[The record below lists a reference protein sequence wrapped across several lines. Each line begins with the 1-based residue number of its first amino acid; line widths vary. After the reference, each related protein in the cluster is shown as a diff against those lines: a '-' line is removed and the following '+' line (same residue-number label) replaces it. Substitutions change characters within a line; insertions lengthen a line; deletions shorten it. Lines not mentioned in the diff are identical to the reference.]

1 MPSILKIIIHSAR
14 NLSTEGGELPD
25 TLTEITFSRL
35 TPRKTDVVKASRD
48 PDWRNAS
55 FKLEISDDNE
65 LATSPLV
72 LRVTD
77 RDLMREVVIGT
88 VSISLEPLLRGAN
101 AGSVNTQ
108 HQHQHPHLHHFVA
121 SAPTLDSWIRENGIE
136 VGGGSAQDNL
146 NDMEVDSG
154 GAAPSGAISSSSTV
168 DDNNGQLGLVRSG
181 GRPQISGWFPIFD
194 TLLGVRG
201 MLKVTVELR
210 TLTAGVSGPIS
221 TQTSASAGV
230 SGSADDD
237 IMETASGG
245 VIGQKGELISTA
257 QGDLN
262 DHHHANTSAGRLS
275 KVHLFSLDRL
285 DTRIFPYQVY
295 RGFVEEILVHS
306 DPEHQSQAVQANV
319 SSSRAELTR
328 KLFKGTTAIETAQQ
342 QLQLQARRTNE
353 LRQLVLHKLA
363 YSLRNNL
370 ANKAASIGANAVV
383 GMQLHF
389 DVESRRGTVVG
400 RAFGTAMAIYRP
412 RLADDP
418 LHTVLRTEALA
429 YQQKIQ
435 MLSRSS
441 PASMMRSS
449 SAGQLHPSATSAVP
463 SVSFS
468 THPNAQPVIVPITA
482 NASPVI
488 KSSSS
493 PTLQP
498 LEPLDISSIEA
509 SGRERTTSSSSFLSM
524 RGREKTGTSNDRD
537 RGTTAYATDA
547 IAAAIDAALFELI
560 DNPQS
565 ISETPTPLASNDAPT
580 PSFLS
585 FTKESSMLT
594 ARSFAS
600 SQNSPQAPISSSM
613 IKTAFEAASETAPS
627 SLSSENQLPHLAL
640 VAAAVAQQVVGGGS
654 LTRNSSI
661 KLLNGTATASSA
673 TTSGSGHILKMQ
685 RSSSSIPLSI
695 GPSTSTPFI
704 DERTMNKIDRDAS
717 NRLRV
722 ASAVSQFAPLHR
734 YSTVAEIR
742 RHDSI
747 NLLTVSST
755 PPGSRMHIGGL
766 VAVRTVKFLGFSQK
780 PSKSSE
786 RFAVSHSFD
795 QATRDAWWAELRREL
810 REHAAKLG
818 CTQVMGYREETE
830 IQGEA
835 CILSVFGTAVRLKNI
850 KSQGQVRTA
859 RREIEGDGPGAR
871 KRRSALSS
879 EEKRSLRRAWV
890 AEPLRRPWYVKP
902 MSGVFDDAAVA
913 AKSAE
918 AAFSQLREARTSLLA
933 LRSSSSGS
941 LAKDLPLLNEERED
955 EEFEERGR
963 SLSMS
968 ALSTRPTPLYQLNE
982 SSSQS
987 LSVKALVEEK
997 ELLASLAL
1005 KAPGSKKKAIL
1016 AAAAASALTSKIT
1029 SATTTATN
1037 GATLSNQSAQV
1048 SSSAQAPLPQ
1058 QHLQSVASTALLI
1071 GRFKQH
1077 PTYAVSKLSE
1087 SHDLCVLPPGLVSND
1102 PLCAPSAPAQL
1113 PCSYVHLRSSLS
1125 IGSTVSQ
1132 APFDNMVT
1140 SRCRCCGV
1148 GFVPNV
1154 LLASIEPP
1162 PSLPT
1167 AGPGIYI
1174 EARAVRRK
1182 PSSSKGV
1189 NECIVLSE
1197 DLVFLEQAMHQQ
1209 LMLKLRAWGRNA
1221 IFSVRSSVAF
1231 QSNLVI
1237 GSISGT
1243 AILVSA
1249 MPPPGPFSLRRDM
1262 KEDVRGLFDDLQ
1274 ARSKRY
1280 RETLSQH
1287 IEHSDFAAN
1296 ALIPRAVLNFSDT
1309 RVKYIKHR
1317 RIALKALKARR
1328 ALIVAALDTA
1338 RDQTQPFDT
1347 MGDDSAELTGASRKS
1362 SKLHLRGGSSGK
1374 TLSGGSARKADGGAS
1389 RRKYRDAHPEA
1400 SPHASVGKSRNS
1412 SRGNIRSRSS
1422 RNPLKGGVEDDSDDE
1437 SDSDTDSENTSSSGS
1452 DETDSLSE
1460 DEKDGGVNKAK
1471 TAAKSDDEDDD
1482 SDGRSSTESEG
1493 SLVKDASLVREKQPS
1508 LGKSDQGAFFRRG
1521 FRAGVTSNVYGDDDD
1536 GDRAAPTIPGALSLP
1551 LYLIEVDG
1559 DEQADD
1565 IENLL
1570 DEIEPPPGVNIVSTD
1585 APTSAYVSP
1594 DGQGPL
1600 LYPLI
1605 APSLASKPSYS
1616 AFHARAIKKG
1626 KQLVEKR
1633 AATAEL
1639 FTEGQELA
1647 AERALDP
1654 SIWSSAVTQAKHMRH
1669 LHLSLR
1675 VKWSDLLTKATS
1687 TSSGGNAASNNDED
1701 EDRFLFGGVPSM
1713 SAMFTNNG
1721 DSHHIGLM
1729 NDDESRAKSYPLPQQ
1744 REGSGGGVSTS
1755 QLLVNEDSEGG
1766 GSSSRVNFEGENN
1779 DAEGEGAGEREGT
1792 LFQRIFTTL
1801 TGQRDDEDEDE
1812 DENDDGTA
1820 RGGADKTAVG
1830 SAEGM
1835 SGEESTEYGE
1845 ESGAGVGLSDGGGG
1859 GGHGNGASVRKMD
1872 ISRTTCLHN
1881 AVMGLVY
1888 ARLRTFAPCTLT
1900 GLRISLSLP
1909 EPNEVSITVNGTLV
1923 QEASAIVSMDPS
1935 ALVSV
1940 FNDENEKQVKEENVN
1955 ASVVGGGGGV
1965 QNSRGSYQ
1973 FDVVAQAAKVYA
1985 KERADRAIVG
1995 FKGKFPLLS
2004 LPRSSI
2010 VLSPASLVE
2019 AVALARLRGSE
2030 PDATKMVFKDNAVAP
2045 TIVLSAHSA
2054 LQRFLYSLVNSLSHN
2069 STIDENAD
2077 HLNNHDDARDPVI
2090 RDPVAPPALVST
2102 ASSAS
2107 AVQITSGTHLVG
2119 FRTVAYLGSLNLVMV
2134 REDLSVSANNSQARA
2149 PHLAGFLQDVFEE
2162 SSALACS
2169 QAASLGGNALL
2180 GFKSKIVET
2189 SARGAY
2195 QLLVVTADVA
2205 YVVVES

>member
-14 NLSTEGGELPD
+14 NLTKEGGEPPD

-72 LRVTD
+72 LRVID

-88 VSISLEPLLRGAN
+88 VSLSLEPLLRGAN
-101 AGSVNTQ
+101 AGSLNKQ
-108 HQHQHPHLHHFVA
+108 HQHQQPHLHHFVA
-121 SAPTLDSWIRENGIE
+121 SAPTLDAWIRENGI
-136 VGGGSAQDNL
+136 GGGSAQDTL
-146 NDMEVDSG
+146 NEVEVESG
-154 GAAPSGAISSSSTV
+154 SAAPNGAISSSNAADENT
-168 DDNNGQLGLVRSG
+168 GQLGLVRSG
-181 GRPQISGWFPIFD
+181 GLPQICGWFPIFD
-194 TLLGVRG
+194 TLLGIRG

-210 TLTAGVSGPIS
+210 TLTAGVSGPIN
-221 TQTSASAGV
+221 TQTSTKAAV
-230 SGSADDD
+230 TGSVDDD
-237 IMETASGG
+237 IMETAGG
-245 VIGQKGELISTA
+245 GIIGQKGELISTA
-257 QGDLN
+257 QGEIN
-262 DHHHANTSAGRLS
+262 DHQRNTSAGRFS

-295 RGFVEEILVHS
+295 RGFVEEILVQS
-306 DPEHQSQAVQANV
+306 DPEHQSQVVRANV

-418 LHTVLRTEALA
+418 LHGVLRTEALA

-435 MLSRSS
+435 VLSRSS
-441 PASMMRSS
+441 PASLMKSSSTGQLNSSS
-449 SAGQLHPSATSAVP
+449 SAVLASVP
-463 SVSFS
+463 VSSF
-468 THPNAQPVIVPITA
+468 PNSEQPEGVTAPITVT
-482 NASPVI
+482 ASPVI

-509 SGRERTTSSSSFLSM
+509 NGRERTTSSSFLSM
-524 RGREKTGTSNDRD
+524 RGREKSGTINDRD

-560 DNPQS
+560 DKPQS
-565 ISETPTPLASNDAPT
+565 FSEAPTPLASDDAPT

-585 FTKESSMLT
+585 FTRESSMPSS
-594 ARSFAS
+594 RSFAS
-600 SQNSPQAPISSSM
+600 SQSSQAPLSSSN
-613 IKTAFEAASETAPS
+613 IKTAFESASDTSAIPSETQT
-627 SLSSENQLPHLAL
+627 QLPHLAL
-640 VAAAVAQQVVGGGS
+640 VAASVAQQVVGGGS
-654 LTRNSSI
+654 LTRNSST
-661 KLLNGTATASSA
+661 KLLTGTATASSA
-673 TTSGSGHILKMQ
+673 TTSGSGHVSKMQ
-685 RSSSSIPLSI
+685 RSSSSIPLLI
-695 GPSTSTPFI
+695 GPSTTPFV

-871 KRRSALSS
+871 KRRNALSS
-879 EEKRSLRRAWV
+879 DEKRSLRRAWV

-902 MSGVFDDAAVA
+902 MNGVFDDAAIA

-933 LRSSSSGS
+933 LRSSSASSGN
-941 LAKDLPLLNEERED
+941 LTRDLPLLNEERED
-955 EEFEERGR
+955 DDIEGRGR

-968 ALSTRPTPLYQLNE
+968 ALSTKSTSFNQVNE
-982 SSSQS
+982 PATQS
-987 LSVKALVEEK
+987 LSVKALVEER

-1005 KAPGSKKKAIL
+1005 KAPGNKKKAIL
-1016 AAAAASALTSKIT
+1016 AAAASTALTNKLANLPATVPANGSIT
-1029 SATTTATN
+1029 TSQSIQPSVTT
-1037 GATLSNQSAQV
+1037 
-1048 SSSAQAPLPQ
+1048 QAPVPQ
-1058 QHLQSVASTALLI
+1058 PSLHAVVSTALLI

-1077 PTYAVSKLSE
+1077 PSYAVSKLSD
-1087 SHDLCVLPPGLVSND
+1087 SHDLCVLPPGLISND

-1182 PSSSKGV
+1182 LSSSKGV

-1209 LMLKLRAWGRNA
+1209 LMLKLRALGRNA

-1262 KEDVRGLFDDLQ
+1262 KDDVRGLFDDLQ
-1274 ARSKRY
+1274 ARSKRH

-1317 RIALKALKARR
+1317 RIAIKAIKARR
-1328 ALIVAALDTA
+1328 ALVVAALDSA
-1338 RDQTQPFDT
+1338 RDQVQPFDT
-1347 MGDDSAELTGASRKS
+1347 MGDDSVDLSGV
-1362 SKLHLRGGSSGK
+1362 SKKNSKMHLRGGSSGK
-1374 TLSGGSARKADGGAS
+1374 NSSSGSARKAESGAS
-1389 RRKYRDAHPEA
+1389 RRKYRDALPEA

-1422 RNPLKGGVEDDSDDE
+1422 RNPLKGGVVEDDSDDD
-1437 SDSDTDSENTSSSGS
+1437 SDSDTDSDTSSSES
-1452 DETDSLSE
+1452 DETDSSTE

-1471 TAAKSDDEDDD
+1471 TAAKSDDEDED

-1493 SLVKDASLVREKQPS
+1493 SVVKDASIVREKHSS
-1508 LGKSDQGAFFRRG
+1508 LGKSNQGSFFRRG
-1521 FRAGVTSNVYGDDDD
+1521 FRAGVASNVYGDDDD
-1536 GDRAAPTIPGALSLP
+1536 GDRAAPTIPGALTLP

-1585 APTSAYVSP
+1585 APTPAYISP

-1616 AFHARAIKKG
+1616 AFHPRAIKKG

-1639 FTEGQELA
+1639 FTEGQEPA
-1647 AERALDP
+1647 AERAKDP

-1675 VKWSDLLTKATS
+1675 VKWSDLLTKASPTS
-1687 TSSGGNAASNNDED
+1687 TGNNDNDED
-1701 EDRFLFGGVPSM
+1701 ADRFLFGGVPSM
-1713 SAMFTNNG
+1713 SAMFTNSG
-1721 DSHHIGLM
+1721 ESHHIGLT
-1729 NDDESRAKSYPLPQQ
+1729 NDEDLRSKSYPLPQQ

-1755 QLLVNEDSEGG
+1755 QTIVNEDAEGG
-1766 GSSSRVNFEGENN
+1766 STSSRVNFEGENN

-1812 DENDDGTA
+1812 DENEDGVV
-1820 RGGADKTAVG
+1820 RGTDRAVVG
-1830 SAEGM
+1830 SADVIG
-1835 SGEESTEYGE
+1835 GEESTEYGE
-1845 ESGAGVGLSDGGGG
+1845 ESSASAGGLAEGGGSG
-1859 GGHGNGASVRKMD
+1859 NLGNGASVRKMD

-1923 QEASAIVSMDPS
+1923 QEASAIVSLDPN
-1935 ALVSV
+1935 ALVTV
-1940 FNDENEKQVKEENVN
+1940 FNNEKNKQLKDEELN
-1955 ASVVGGGGGV
+1955 ASIVGGGGGGGGGGTH
-1965 QNSRGSYQ
+1965 SRGTHQ
-1973 FDVVAQAAKVYA
+1973 FDVVAEAAKVRA
-1985 KERADRAIVG
+1985 KERSDNSIDG
-1995 FKGKFPLLS
+1995 YKGKFPLLS
-2004 LPRSSI
+2004 LPRSSV

-2019 AVALARLRGSE
+2019 AVALARLHGSE
-2030 PDATKMVFKDNAVAP
+2030 PDATKMVFKDNTVAP

-2054 LQRFLYSLVNSLSHN
+2054 LQRFLFSLVRDLSF
-2069 STIDENAD
+2069 NASVD
-2077 HLNNHDDARDPVI
+2077 DKTDQNDDDAGDPATSDPVSQT
-2090 RDPVAPPALVST
+2090 ALVS
-2102 ASSAS
+2102 AAPSAL

-2119 FRTVAYLGSLNLVMV
+2119 FRTVAYLGSINLVVV
-2134 REDLSVSANNSQARA
+2134 REDLSVSANNSQTRA
-2149 PHLAGFLQDVFEE
+2149 PHLSGFLQDVFEE

-2169 QAASLGGNALL
+2169 QASCLGGNALL
-2180 GFKSKIVET
+2180 GFRTKIVET

-2195 QLLVVTADVA
+2195 QLIVVSADVA
-2205 YVVVES
+2205 YVVSDN

>member
-1 MPSILKIIIHSAR
+1 MPSILKVIIHSAR
-14 NLSTEGGELPD
+14 NLSSSDDGSLPD
-25 TLTEITFSRL
+25 TLTEITFSRIV
-35 TPRKTDVVKASRD
+35 RRTDVVKASRD
-48 PDWRNAS
+48 PEWKNAS

-65 LATSPLV
+65 LATSPLI

-101 AGSVNTQ
+101 SVSTSTL
-108 HQHQHPHLHHFVA
+108 HQHQHPLLHHFVA
-121 SAPTLDSWIRENGIE
+121 SAPTLDTWIRENRISDT
-136 VGGGSAQDNL
+136 GGGSAQDSL
-146 NDMEVDSG
+146 DLEVDSG
-154 GAAPSGAISSSSTV
+154 GAAPVASKSAA
-168 DDNNGQLGLVRSG
+168 DDNAGQLGLVRSG
-181 GRPQISGWFPIFD
+181 GRPQIHGWFPIFD

-201 MLKVTVELR
+201 MLKVTAELR

-221 TQTSASAGV
+221 AQTTSNV
-230 SGSADDD
+230 RPSGSADDD
-237 IMETASGG
+237 LRETPSGG
-245 VIGQKGELISTA
+245 VIGQSEMISTA

-262 DHHHANTSAGRLS
+262 DHQRHHANTPAGRLS
-275 KVHLFSLDRL
+275 NVHLFTLDRL

-328 KLFKGTTAIETAQQ
+328 KLFKGATAIETAQQ

-370 ANKAASIGANAVV
+370 ANKAALIGANAVV

-418 LHTVLRTEALA
+418 LHTVLRSEAVA
-429 YQQKIQ
+429 YQQKLQ

-441 PASMMRSS
+441 PAVLRSS
-449 SAGQLHPSATSAVP
+449 SSSGQLHPISAILPP
-463 SVSFS
+463 SLPLAPSK
-468 THPNAQPVIVPITA
+468 T
-482 NASPVI
+482 SPVI
-488 KSSSS
+488 KSASS
-493 PTLQP
+493 PVLQP
-498 LEPLDISSIEA
+498 LEPLDISSIETN
-509 SGRERTTSSSSFLSM
+509 GRDRTTSSSFLSL
-524 RGREKTGTSNDRD
+524 RGRDRSNNTTERD

-547 IAAAIDAALFELI
+547 IAAAIDAALFDLI

-565 ISETPTPLASNDAPT
+565 ISETPTPLASYDAPT
-580 PSFLS
+580 PSLLS
-585 FTKESSMLT
+585 FSRESSNV
-594 ARSFAS
+594 S
-600 SQNSPQAPISSSM
+600 SKSLMSSINSPVAPVNSS
-613 IKTAFEAASETAPS
+613 ITKTAFDAASESAPS
-627 SLSSENQLPHLAL
+627 VQFLDAQLPHLAL
-640 VAAAVAQQVVGGGS
+640 VAATVAQQVVGGSSMS
-654 LTRNSSI
+654 LARNSSL
-661 KLLNGTATASSA
+661 KLLSGTANASSA
-673 TTSGSGHILKMQ
+673 TTSGSGHGVLKMQ
-685 RSSSSIPLSI
+685 RSSSSIPISI
-695 GPSTSTPFI
+695 GQSLATPFV
-704 DERTMNKIDRDAS
+704 DERTLNKIDREAS
-717 NRLRV
+717 NRLRL
-722 ASAVSQFAPLHR
+722 ASAVSKFAPLHR

-747 NLLTVSST
+747 NLLTVSSS
-755 PPGSRMHIGGL
+755 PPGSRLHIGGL

-780 PSKSSE
+780 PSKASE
-786 RFAVSHSFD
+786 RFVVSHSFD

-859 RREIEGDGPGAR
+859 KREIEGDGPGAR
-871 KRRSALSS
+871 KRRNALSS

-890 AEPLRRPWYVKP
+890 AEPLRRPWYVRP
-902 MSGVFDDAAVA
+902 MNGVFDDAAVA

-918 AAFSQLREARTSLLA
+918 IAISQLREARTSLLA
-933 LRSSSSGS
+933 LRPSSS
-941 LAKDLPLLNEERED
+941 KDLPQLNEEQGEED
-955 EEFEERGR
+955 FEERGR

-968 ALSTRPTPLYQLNE
+968 ALSTKSTPWSQSLTTAP
-982 SSSQS
+982 QS

-997 ELLASLAL
+997 ELLTSLAL

-1016 AAAAASALTSKIT
+1016 AAAATSALTNKLSN
-1029 SATTTATN
+1029 SSLGTATSGPQTN
-1037 GATLSNQSAQV
+1037 PSV
-1048 SSSAQAPLPQ
+1048 QAN
-1058 QHLQSVASTALLI
+1058 ASTQVPISLNSVVNTAIII

-1077 PTYAVSKLSE
+1077 PSYAVSKLTD
-1087 SHDLCVLPPGLVSND
+1087 SHELCVLPPGLVSND

-1125 IGSTVSQ
+1125 VGATASH
-1132 APFDNMVT
+1132 APFDNMIT
-1140 SRCRCCGV
+1140 SRCRCCGE

-1162 PSLPT
+1162 SSLPT
-1167 AGPGIYI
+1167 TGPGIFI

-1182 PSSSKGV
+1182 PSTAKGV

-1209 LMLKLRAWGRNA
+1209 LMLKLRALGRNA

-1231 QSNLVI
+1231 QSSLVI

-1243 AILVSA
+1243 AMLITA
-1249 MPPPGPFSLRRDM
+1249 MPPPGPFTLRRDM
-1262 KEDVRGLFDDLQ
+1262 KEDVRGLFDELQ
-1274 ARSKRY
+1274 TRSRRY
-1280 RETLSQH
+1280 RETLNQH
-1287 IEHSDFAAN
+1287 VEHSEFAAN

-1328 ALIVAALDTA
+1328 ALVVTALDTA
-1338 RDQTQPFDT
+1338 REQTQPTDII
-1347 MGDDSAELTGASRKS
+1347 GDDTLEPIGVNRKS
-1362 SKLHLRGGSSGK
+1362 SKSHIRGSGSGKNSSGGS
-1374 TLSGGSARKADGGAS
+1374 GSARKAEGGVS

-1400 SPHASVGKSRNS
+1400 SPHVSVGKSRNS
-1412 SRGNIRSRSS
+1412 ARSQIRSRSS
-1422 RNPLKGGVEDDSDDE
+1422 RNPLKSGAEDDSEDD
-1437 SDSDTDSENTSSSGS
+1437 SDSDTDSDTSLTGS
-1452 DETDSLSE
+1452 DETDSSTDE
-1460 DEKDGGVNKAK
+1460 EKDGGVK
-1471 TAAKSDDEDDD
+1471 TTAKSDDEDED

-1493 SLVKDASLVREKQPS
+1493 STLNAKDASATKEKHLS
-1508 LGKSDQGAFFRRG
+1508 LGKSDQGVYFRRG

-1536 GDRAAPTIPGALSLP
+1536 GDRATPTIPGALVLP

-1570 DEIEPPPGVNIVSTD
+1570 TEIEPPPGVNIVSTD
-1585 APTSAYVSP
+1585 APIPAYISP

-1600 LYPLI
+1600 LYPLL

-1616 AFHARAIKKG
+1616 AFHPRAIKKG

-1633 AATAEL
+1633 AAIAEL
-1639 FTEGQELA
+1639 FTEGQEDA
-1647 AERALDP
+1647 AEKAKDP
-1654 SIWSSAVTQAKHMRH
+1654 SSWSSATTQAKHMRH
-1669 LHLSLR
+1669 LHLSFR
-1675 VKWSDLLTKATS
+1675 VKWSDLLTKAS
-1687 TSSGGNAASNNDED
+1687 SSASGGNSSNNVNNDD
-1701 EDRFLFGGVPSM
+1701 DDDDRFLFGGVPSM
-1713 SAMFTNNG
+1713 SAMFSNSSE
-1721 DSHHIGLM
+1721 SHHIGLM
-1729 NDDESRAKSYPLPQQ
+1729 NDEEESRTKLYPHLQQ
-1744 REGSGGGVSTS
+1744 REGSGGISSTQT
-1755 QLLVNEDSEGG
+1755 QLNEVLDA
-1766 GSSSRVNFEGENN
+1766 GSSSRVNFEGENE
-1779 DAEGEGAGEREGT
+1779 AEGEGAATEKEGT

-1801 TGQRDDEDEDE
+1801 TGQREDDDEEE
-1812 DENDDGTA
+1812 GENEAGNTDKAVT
-1820 RGGADKTAVG
+1820 GAVEAT
-1830 SAEGM
+1830 
-1835 SGEESTEYGE
+1835 GEESTEFGDD
-1845 ESGAGVGLSDGGGG
+1845 SGGGISDVG
-1859 GGHGNGASVRKMD
+1859 GSSSHGNGTLIRKMD
-1872 ISRTTCLHN
+1872 ISRSTCLHN

-1909 EPNEVSITVNGTLV
+1909 EPNEVCITVSGTLV

-1935 ALVSV
+1935 ALVTI
-1940 FNDENEKQVKEENVN
+1940 FKEINDKFIKEEELGSS
-1955 ASVVGGGGGV
+1955 SVGTDKGVGGGGDGIS
-1965 QNSRGSYQ
+1965 NRGTYQ
-1973 FDVVAQAAKVYA
+1973 FDVVAQAAKMRA
-1985 KERADRAIVG
+1985 RERLDRNFG
-1995 FKGKFPLLS
+1995 YKGKFPLLN
-2004 LPRSSI
+2004 LPRSSV

-2019 AVALARLRGSE
+2019 AVALTRLRGSE

-2054 LQRFLYSLVNSLSHN
+2054 LQRFLFSLVQDLSKNSIVEGNTDSV
-2069 STIDENAD
+2069 
-2077 HLNNHDDARDPVI
+2077 NNYHDTG
-2090 RDPVAPPALVST
+2090 S
-2102 ASSAS
+2102 ASSDPLSQATSMSLAPSS

-2119 FRTVAYLGSLNLVMV
+2119 HRTVAYLGSLNHVLV
-2134 REDLSVSANNSQARA
+2134 REDLSVSANSSQARA
-2149 PHLAGFLQDVFEE
+2149 PHLGGFLQGVFEE
-2162 SSALACS
+2162 TTALACS

-2180 GFKSKIVET
+2180 GFKTSIIET

-2195 QLLVVTADVA
+2195 QLLVVTADIA
-2205 YVVVES
+2205 YVVVE